1 MTAEQT
7 QAASTSPTLALTRQ
21 GVLHFAVWLLAFSL
35 FAATDSWTLL
45 TGWPM
50 AAFLNILT
58 GIIAGFLTVNLAH
71 EWSHYL
77 GARATGADYHVAEK
91 PSLFIFDWNFESNGL
106 GRFFAM
112 SIAGT
117 VGGGVALLALFLG
130 IEPDNAGRAA
140 LLAGAAASFAL
151 GAFIE
156 WPVLLRTVRSG
167 DPFAE
172 LAKLSPPVLGSA
184 VTGSVAVGVACWFG
198 IA

>member
-1 MTAEQT
+1 MSAEQSRD
-7 QAASTSPTLALTRQ
+7 ASHSPTLALARQ
-21 GVLHFAVWLLAFSL
+21 GALHFAMWLLAFSL
-35 FAATDSWTLL
+35 FAATDSWAAL
-45 TGWPM
+45 TGW
-50 AAFLNILT
+50 ALALFLNILT
-58 GIIAGFLTVNLAH
+58 GIIAGFVTVNLAH

-77 GARATGADYHVAEK
+77 GARATGAEYRVAEK
-91 PSLFIFDWNFESNGL
+91 PSLFVFDWNFEANGL
-106 GRFFAM
+106 GRFLTM
-112 SIAGT
+112 SVAGNI
-117 VGGGVALLALFLG
+117 GGGLALLALFLG

-156 WPVLLRTVRSG
+156 WPVLLRTLRSG

-184 VTGSVAVGVACWFG
+184 VTGSVAVGVACWYG

>member
-1 MTAEQT
+1 MNVEQPK
-7 QAASTSPTLALTRQ
+7 AGNTSPALALARQ
-21 GVLHFAVWLLAFSL
+21 GALHFAVWLLAFSL
-35 FAATDSWTLL
+35 FAATDSWALL
-45 TGWPM
+45 TGWTL
-50 AAFLNILT
+50 ATVLNILT

-77 GARATGADYHVAEK
+77 GARMTGADYTVAEK
-91 PSLFIFDWNFESNGL
+91 PSLFVFDWNFETNGL
-106 GRFFAM
+106 GRFLTM
-112 SIAGT
+112 SVAGNI
-117 VGGGVALLALFLG
+117 GGGLAILALFLG

-156 WPVLLRTVRSG
+156 WPVLLRTLRSG

-172 LAKLSPPVLGSA
+172 LAKLSPPVLGGA
-184 VTGSVAVGVACWFG
+184 VTGSVAVGIACWYG